1 MYTGYPLNEAA
12 LSQTNAAITN
22 EYPQSDYL
30 NPDAYVQSAVDLARY
45 NTRTSQ
51 SMAREQMAFQ
61 KEQNAKAMAFN
72 ATEAQKN
79 RDWQELMSSTAH
91 QREVRDLLEAG
102 LNPILSANQ
111 GAATGSGAQAQG
123 VTSAGAKGSVD
134 TSAVSAFMNA
144 FQQINQMRIAEK
156 QIDAQVAMNL
166 LNNQTTRYAADKG
179 AYASISAAGMNAS
192 AYRYATD
199 MNKWLYENSYMGTD
213 KLISS
218 VVGSIMNNMGSVMS
232 DQNPL
237 GAFAQALV
245 KQYPWM
251 EKILA
256 PWLPTYDG
264 TGYRYH
270 PGGNGKGRSQ
280 KTGPEGSG
288 TV

>member
-1 MYTGYPLNEAA
+1 MYTGYPLDDAA
-12 LSQTNAAITN
+12 LSNQYA
-22 EYPQSDYL
+22 QSNYS
-30 NPDAYVQSAVDLARY
+30 NPDSYIQSAVDLARY
-45 NTRTSQ
+45 NTNQSQ
-51 SMAREQMAFQ
+51 AMAREQMAFQ
-61 KEQNAKAMAFN
+61 KEANAKAMAFN

-144 FQQINQMRIAEK
+144 YQQINQMRIAEK

-166 LNNQTTRYAADKG
+166 LNNETTRYAADKG

-218 VVGSIMNNMGSVMS
+218 VIGSIMTNMGSVMS

-251 EKILA
+251 EKILS